1 MQVET
6 SVTFAADHP
15 VFAGHFPGRPIVPG
29 ALLLDEVLHV
39 ALQASRVSPGAF
51 ANEKADEPK
60 VRCQIASVKFLSPV
74 QPGEALLI
82 SCRGGA
88 NRPTRFDITCQ
99 GRQVATGT
107 FALEVTQ

>member
-39 ALQASRVSPGAF
+39 ALQASRVSQGAF
-51 ANEKADEPK
+51 ANGKADEPK

-82 SCRGGA
+82 CCMGGA

-107 FALEVTQ
+107 FALEVAQ